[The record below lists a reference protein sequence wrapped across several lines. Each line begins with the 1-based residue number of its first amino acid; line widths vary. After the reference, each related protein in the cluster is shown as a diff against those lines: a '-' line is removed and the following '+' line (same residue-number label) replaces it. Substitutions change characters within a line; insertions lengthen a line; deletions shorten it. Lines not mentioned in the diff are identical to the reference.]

1 MWTFKFEQFLFNV
14 LVGESLLCRDVRFAE
29 FSRETTNQG
38 ETTRSIMM
46 KQLLLN
52 QNVRAESSN
61 RSGNCEEGFPDPLV
75 DGHSVS
81 VSTVCETHW
90 SVDVQLFYWSER
102 CRTVMRYA
110 QLLTLNVIYDV
121 VKLNNIPNELCELQD
136 LPGVALVVP
145 NRHKE
150 SCC

>member
-1 MWTFKFEQFLFNV
+1 
-14 LVGESLLCRDVRFAE
+14 
-29 FSRETTNQG
+29 
-38 ETTRSIMM
+38 
-46 KQLLLN
+46 
-52 QNVRAESSN
+52 
-61 RSGNCEEGFPDPLV
+61 
-75 DGHSVS
+75 
-81 VSTVCETHW
+81 
-90 SVDVQLFYWSER
+90 
-102 CRTVMRYA
+102 MRYA